1 MKRISQ
7 YLLLTGLSG
16 LLCLFLTVPANAQ
29 HRNSGGGGGRS
40 GGGGGGSHY
49 SGGGGGGHYSG
60 GGGFSGRSNGSGF
73 SGRVSSSY
81 SRPGV
86 TGNTRNFSTY
96 RGGTVTGNTRNL
108 STYRGAGVTGNT
120 RALSTYRGAGVTNGR
135 NLAVA
140 RGGFYR
146 GGTYGRGYGY
156 GPWSRY
162 GGYHYNRGFY
172 SSLYY
177 PRLGFGLGFLPF
189 GYYPF
194 FWGDAQ
200 FYFSDGYFYQY
211 NNDQY
216 TVVEPPVGA
225 AINALPAKAQ
235 PININ
240 GQQYYELNGVYYLPV
255 TRDDGSVVYQ
265 VAGKDGQLDTNT
277 DQGNGVI
284 NNGNGNNNS
293 PVINNGNGNNNSPAV
308 AAPEIGDI
316 FYSLPADTRKI
327 KINGE
332 QYFVSPDDY
341 YYQETRDNNNAK
353 AYKIV
358 GTPSD
363 EPGN

>member
-16 LLCLFLTVPANAQ
+16 LLCLFLAVPANAQ
-29 HRNSGGGGGRS
+29 HNRSGGGGGGHS
-40 GGGGGGSHY
+40 SGGGGSHY
-49 SGGGGGGHYSG
+49 SGGGGGSHYSG
-60 GGGFSGRSNGSGF
+60 GSGYSGRSTGGFSGRA
-73 SGRVSSSY
+73 SSSY
-81 SRPGV
+81 SRP
-86 TGNTRNFSTY
+86 N
-96 RGGTVTGNTRNL
+96 VTGNTRNL
-108 STYRGAGVTGNT
+108 STYRGATVTGNT
-120 RALSTYRGAGVTNGR
+120 RTLSTYRGAGVTGNTRTLSAYRGAGVTNNR

-140 RGGFYR
+140 RGGSYG

-172 SSLYY
+172 GSLYY
-177 PRLGFGLGFLPF
+177 PRLGFSLGFLPF

-200 FYFSDGYFYQY
+200 FYFSDGYFYQQY
-211 NNDQY
+211 NDQY

-225 AINALPAKAQ
+225 AITSLPAKAQ

-255 TRDDGSVVYQ
+255 TRDDGSIVYQ

-284 NNGNGNNNS
+284 N
-293 PVINNGNGNNNSPAV
+293 GNGNNNSPAV
-308 AAPEIGDI
+308 AAPEIGDL
-316 FYSLPADTRKI
+316 FYSLPPDTRKI

-353 AYKIV
+353 AYKVV

-363 EPGN
+363 GPGN